1 MRGAGASCLELEPGV
16 FLVQLPGTRW
26 TAFVQR
32 GSQTAQKPR
41 RSVGLYFP
49 PLALNLS
56 RFIRQVCELLL
67 GIKKTLIFHQN
78 KSSSAFLTVYKETLG
93 FNTKLY
99 FLQSKAGLQYT
110 AKKV

>member
-56 RFIRQVCELLL
+56 RFMRQVCELLL
-67 GIKKTLIFHQN
+67 GIKLK
-78 KSSSAFLTVYKETLG
+78 K
-93 FNTKLY
+93 NTD
-99 FLQSKAGLQYT
+99 FPPE
-110 AKKV
+110 